1 MSNGRAKPRAD
12 LPPRTDKVVS
22 LEHAMRFLHD
32 GMTLMYGGFGGIG
45 TPPTLMKA
53 LVDKGVRDLDVIAN
67 DAGFPQVGPGPL
79 FVNRL
84 VRRLLASHIGSNPV
98 AGEQMSRGELEVEFS
113 PQGTLAERIR
123 AGGMGLGG
131 VLVDV
136 GLGTVAEQGKQR
148 LSLDGR
154 NFLVEPALTAEVA
167 LVFAAKADPLGNLVF
182 DKTARNFN
190 PLVAM
195 AGDITIAEAAE
206 IVPVGALDPE
216 CIVTPGIFVDMV
228 VQSEGIHWTWVWEG
242 REGE

>member
-1 MSNGRAKPRAD
+1 MTHVRPA
-12 LPPRTDKVVS
+12 LPPRGDKVVP
-22 LEHAMRFLHD
+22 LERALEFFHD

-45 TPPTLMKA
+45 TPPTLTKGI
-53 LVDKGVRDLDVIAN
+53 LEKGVSDLSLIGN
-67 DAGFPQVGPGPL
+67 DAGFPEVGPGPL
-79 FVNRL
+79 FVNRR

-136 GLGTVAEQGKQR
+136 GLGTVAETGKAT
-148 LSLDGR
+148 LELEGR
-154 NFLVEPALTAEVA
+154 TFLVEPALTAEVA
-167 LVFAAKADPLGNLVF
+167 IVYAAKADPLGNLVF

-190 PLVAM
+190 PFVAM
-195 AGDITIAEAAE
+195 AGDITIAEADE
-206 IVPVGALDPE
+206 IVPLGSLDPE

-228 VQSEGIHWTWVWEG
+228 VQSEGIHWTWVWDQRKETA
-242 REGE
+242 